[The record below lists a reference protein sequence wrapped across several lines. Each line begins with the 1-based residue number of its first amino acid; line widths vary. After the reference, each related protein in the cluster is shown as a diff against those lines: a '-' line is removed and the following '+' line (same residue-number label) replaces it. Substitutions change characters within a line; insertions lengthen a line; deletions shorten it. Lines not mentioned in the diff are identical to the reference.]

1 MKSQLPSEREALK
14 LLSQV
19 GCMREVVNHCKAVAG
34 LAIEMAEAYNR
45 EIGKVD
51 VQLVRIGA
59 LLHDI
64 GRARTHTVD
73 HGLLGA
79 YLAAELNLP
88 SSVVSIIERHVGS
101 GITWEEAEKLGWPSR
116 DYIPV
121 TLEEKIV
128 AYADKL
134 IVGSTRVTFAIALER
149 FIQDKKTSTTSVRR
163 LICMHKDIF
172 NTSYSKGPLDD

>member
-19 GCMREVVNHCKAVAG
+19 GCIQEVVNHCKAVAD
-34 LAIEMAEAYNR
+34 LAVEMAKACNR
-45 EIGKVD
+45 TTRKVD

-64 GRARTHTVD
+64 GRAKTHTVD

-79 YLAAELNLP
+79 YLADELKLAP
-88 SSVVSIIERHVGS
+88 SVVSIIERHVGS
-101 GITWEEAEKLGWPSR
+101 GIALEEAEKLGWPAK
-116 DYIPV
+116 DYVPV

-128 AYADKL
+128 AYTDKL
-134 IVGSTRVTFAIALER
+134 IVGSRRVTFSVTLER
-149 FIQDKKTSTTSVRR
+149 FIQDKTTSSGSVRR
-163 LICMHKDIF
+163 LIRMHKDIL
-172 NTSYSKGPLDD
+172 NISSSKGSTDD